1 MDPISSLRSFFF
13 KYRNQPTSVLIKD
26 LLITL
31 VIVVVISLVINWFN
45 SRKSK
50 FNNLLINNNLNQ
62 IPPKDFPNLGVDN
75 VDNLPLLPATVKE
88 ETGLAMIYPQGS
100 GVGMSD
106 SDSNSFTISNPG
118 PLLTDYSIPEAYG
131 ESSLA
136 DPTGVNGASQGV
148 RIIKLNG
155 TGDQLSF
162 KPFDEAESTL
172 YSAAYTPGEVQNGK
186 MLINGSKFIN
196 YNDSFNP
203 ETQLSLETSPGQTS
217 TLNNC
222 EQTYPN
228 VEKYGEFCITDGD
241 IPYGKVVNGKVNP
254 RLVSRWQSYT
264 GDYSRQQAL
273 APIDGVLYPKLNILE

>member
-1 MDPISSLRSFFF
+1 MVSKNPAV
-13 KYRNQPTSVLIKD
+13 VLIV
-26 LLITL
+26 LF
-31 VIVVVISLVINWFN
+31 VVVLVVVMM
-45 SRKSK
+45 SRKGSTSK
-50 FNNLLINNNLNQ
+50 FNDLLINNNLTQ
-62 IPPKDFPNLGVDN
+62 KPPKDFPPLGVDN

-88 ETGLAMIYPQGS
+88 ETGLAMVYPQGS

-106 SDSNSFTISNPG
+106 ADSNSFTISKPG
-118 PLLTDYSIPEAYG
+118 PLLTDYTIPEAYG

-136 DPTGVNGASQGV
+136 DPTGINGASQGV
-148 RIIKLNG
+148 RVIKLKG
-155 TGDQLSF
+155 TGNQLNF
-162 KPFDEAESTL
+162 KPLDEAEKL
-172 YSAAYTPGEVQNGK
+172 NYAAAYTSGEVQSGK
-186 MLINGSKFIN
+186 QLINGSMFIN
-196 YNDSFNP
+196 YDDSFNP
-203 ETQLSLETSPGQTS
+203 ESQLGLETSPGQAS

-264 GDYSRQQAL
+264 GDYSRQKAL

>member
-1 MDPISSLRSFFF
+1 MDNINKIKKLVSENPLRSLFII
-13 KYRNQPTSVLIKD
+13 LIVI
-26 LLITL
+26 L
-31 VIVVVISLVINWFN
+31 IVVFVIIKYKN
-45 SRKSK
+45 KSK
-50 FNNLLINNNLNQ
+50 FNDLLINNKLTQ
-62 IPPKDFPNLGVDN
+62 IPPKDFPPLGVDN

-106 SDSNSFTISNPG
+106 SDSNSFTISKPG

-131 ESSLA
+131 ESSLT

-148 RIIKLNG
+148 RIIKLKG
-155 TGDQLSF
+155 TGNQLNF
-162 KPFDEAESTL
+162 KPTDEAENIL
-172 YSAAYTPGEVQNGK
+172 YSPAYTSGEVQSGK
-186 MLINGSKFIN
+186 NLINGSTFIN
-196 YNDSFNP
+196 YSDSFNP
-203 ETQLSLETSPGQTS
+203 ESQLGLETSPGQAS

-264 GDYSRQQAL
+264 GDYSRQKAL
-273 APIDGVLYPKLNILE
+273 VPIDGVLYPKLSVLE

>member
-1 MDPISSLRSFFF
+1 MEFIDKIKKMVSKNPAV
-13 KYRNQPTSVLIKD
+13 VLIV
-26 LLITL
+26 LF
-31 VIVVVISLVINWFN
+31 VVVLVVVMM
-45 SRKSK
+45 SRKGSTSK
-50 FNNLLINNNLNQ
+50 FNDLLINNNLTQ
-62 IPPKDFPNLGVDN
+62 IPPKDFPPLGVDN

-88 ETGLAMIYPQGS
+88 ETGLAMVYPQGS

-106 SDSNSFTISNPG
+106 ADSNSFTISKPG
-118 PLLTDYSIPEAYG
+118 PLLTDYTIPEAYG

-136 DPTGVNGASQGV
+136 DPTGINGASQGV
-148 RIIKLNG
+148 RVIKLKG
-155 TGDQLSF
+155 TGNQLNF
-162 KPFDEAESTL
+162 KPLDEAEKL
-172 YSAAYTPGEVQNGK
+172 NYAAAYTSGEVQSGK
-186 MLINGSKFIN
+186 QLINGSMFIN
-196 YNDSFNP
+196 YDDSFNP
-203 ETQLSLETSPGQTS
+203 ESQLGLETSPGQAS

-264 GDYSRQQAL
+264 GDYSRQKAL

>member
-1 MDPISSLRSFFF
+1 MEFIDKIKKMVSKNPAV
-13 KYRNQPTSVLIKD
+13 VLIV
-26 LLITL
+26 LF
-31 VIVVVISLVINWFN
+31 VVVLVVFMM
-45 SRKSK
+45 SRKGSTSK
-50 FNNLLINNNLNQ
+50 FNDLLINNNLTQ
-62 IPPKDFPNLGVDN
+62 IPPKDFPALGVDN

-88 ETGLAMIYPQGS
+88 ETGLAMVYPQGS

-106 SDSNSFTISNPG
+106 SDSNSFTIYKPG
-118 PLLTDYSIPEAYG
+118 PLLTNYTIPEAYG

-136 DPTGVNGASQGV
+136 DPTGANGASQGV
-148 RIIKLNG
+148 RVIKLKG
-155 TGDQLSF
+155 TGNQLNF
-162 KPFDEAESTL
+162 KPLDEAEKL
-172 YSAAYTPGEVQNGK
+172 NYAAAYTSGEVQSGK
-186 MLINGSKFIN
+186 QLINGAGFIN
-196 YNDSFNP
+196 YSDSFNP
-203 ETQLSLETSPGQTS
+203 ESQLGLETSPGQAS

-264 GDYSRQQAL
+264 GDYSRQKAL